1 MSLTVTLKFRIYRH
15 FRVINDA
22 PANNEILPKCLES
35 IQYIKVDEKNNEF
48 VVYAEKGTK
57 IKKMSSSKQ

>member
-1 MSLTVTLKFRIYRH
+1 MSLTVTLKFRIYRR
-15 FRVINDA
+15 FRVINAA
-22 PANNEILPKCLES
+22 PTNNEILPKCLES